1 MYNKKQKRGVYNGR
15 INIFIFYFIFYNMV
29 HNHHLSRKNKRATKG
44 NQKNFRLFNF
54 NQKIK
59 GEKMQLLLVLIF
71 INLLITVFLHIDTIT
86 HIENKIDL
94 LREEIKDNTIN
105 KN

>member
-1 MYNKKQKRGVYNGR
+1 
-15 INIFIFYFIFYNMV
+15 
-29 HNHHLSRKNKRATKG
+29 
-44 NQKNFRLFNF
+44 
-54 NQKIK
+54 
-59 GEKMQLLLVLIF
+59 MQLLLVLIF